1 MILCQIATSFLGT
14 VLTFS
19 AQRTLRAQPDHQ
31 ETGAQPD
38 SCWPDDFRRSFP
50 LSGSQSLFL
59 KAVFGLNDRQDPL
72 EL

>member
-31 ETGAQPD
+31 ETGAQPN
-38 SCWPDDFRRSFP
+38 SC
-50 LSGSQSLFL
+50 
-59 KAVFGLNDRQDPL
+59 
-72 EL
+72 